1 MPDYPQFPQVHPQP
15 AIGRNP
21 FGAGESVAWVEVAVH
36 NLALPAAAD
45 QQADGPRAKWVGRLT
60 FRLRAPTAAVPVV
73 HSGDTLWLRPVGLTE
88 RRGVCW
94 QSPPARFRYGRIMD
108 LSTTQRGTGV
118 GVGARGGYRA
128 DR

>member
-1 MPDYPQFPQVHPQP
+1 V
-15 AIGRNP
+15 GLL
-21 FGAGESVAWVEVAVH
+21 EVTVD

-73 HSGDTLWLRPVGLTE
+73 HSGDTLWLRPFGLTE
-88 RRGVCW
+88 RREVCW

-108 LSTTQRGTGV
+108 LSTTQRGT
-118 GVGARGGYRA
+118 ALTSAHAA
-128 DR
+128 DTALTAEFSQCFHNGFPMAVSIFHPPQEAL